1 MIDIRL
7 NLASEQ
13 FNKDRE
19 TIIKDA
25 LSKNVSGFILTGT
38 SAKASEKVLKLSK
51 KYCNNEVYTHMMMK
65 SWDTSKVIIEKLV
78 KNELVI
84 AVGECDL
91 DYDRMYSTKEEQ
103 KKHLKNNLIL
113 L

>member
-25 LSKNVSGFILTGT
+25 LSKNVSGFILIGT
-38 SAKASEKVLKLSK
+38 SAKASEKVLELSK
-51 KYCNNEVYTHMMMK
+51 KILQQWGVHPHDVK

-78 KNELVI
+78 
-84 AVGECDL
+84 
-91 DYDRMYSTKEEQ
+91 
-103 KKHLKNNLIL
+103 
-113 L
+113 